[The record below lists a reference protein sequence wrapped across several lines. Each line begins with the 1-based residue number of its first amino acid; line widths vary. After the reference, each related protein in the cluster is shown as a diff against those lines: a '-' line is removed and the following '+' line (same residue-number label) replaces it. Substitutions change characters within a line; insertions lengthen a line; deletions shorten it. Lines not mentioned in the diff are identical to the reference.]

1 MAATKSIM
9 REEMAKLIDLS
20 KCTGCRA
27 CQVACK
33 NWNSQP
39 AAQTENV
46 GSYQNPQDLQH
57 NTWTLIR
64 FQEGEKENGDLEW
77 IFRKDGCMHCTDAS
91 CVRVCP
97 TGALSYGEMG
107 AVRLNQ
113 DLCIGC
119 KYCTIACP
127 FNIPRYDSA
136 SEKTYKCTLCEDRIT
151 NNLVPA
157 CVKACPTGT
166 LSWGTKEEMI
176 KKGNERVKELAAMGY
191 EDASLYGDKYV
202 EGTHVMYVLTE
213 EEGHYD
219 KLVKSPSVPLSVKL
233 WKNVAKPLGL
243 FTVGAVIGAALL
255 HYVIKGPKRP
265 KGEEG

>member
-1 MAATKSIM
+1 MAATKSLM
-9 REEMAKLIDLS
+9 KEEMVKLIDLS
-20 KCTGCRA
+20 KCTGCRS

-39 AAQTENV
+39 ASQTENV

-64 FQEGEKENGDLEW
+64 FQEEEKDGSITW
-77 IFRKDGCMHCTDAS
+77 SFRKDGCMHCTDAS

-97 TGALSYGEMG
+97 SGALTYGANG
-107 AVRLNQ
+107 AVSFNE

-119 KYCTIACP
+119 KYCVIACP
-127 FNIPRYDSA
+127 FNIPKYDSK
-136 SEKTYKCTLCEDRIT
+136 SEKTYKCTLCEDRT
-151 NNLVPA
+151 SNNLIPA

-166 LSWGTKEEMI
+166 LSWGTKEEMV
-176 KKGNERVKELAAMGY
+176 KKGNDRVEELMDKY
-191 EDASLYGDKYV
+191 PNASLYGDKYV

-213 EEGHYD
+213 EEGYYD
-219 KLVKSPSVPLSVKL
+219 ELVKSPSVPFSVKL
-233 WKNVAKPLGL
+233 WKGVAKPLGL
-243 FTVGAVIGAALL
+243 FTIGAVIGAALL
-255 HYVIKGPKRP
+255 HFVIKGPKRP